1 MICRGA
7 PSLVLAAFVHAA
19 NKSWYVGAIANKR
32 ERRASPR
39 ITNARIDL
47 IDKVVAGV
55 SRRSQYTRP
64 NVPFVSFF
72 FFLSF
77 VFFSFIL
84 LVSACF
90 YPGHPCG
97 TVNVSQGLLATQT
110 VTKWNGRKN
119 EWKTIKE
126 GPRTVGGESRAQVVE
141 EGTGEEE
148 KTEGRPPT
156 GPIKSITFF
165 SLVFRFSVQF
175 FFFRRFSSRIRA
187 SLRSSPLIRSFHE
200 NFTRGRLFAF
210 VGVYSRLFSYLYPL
224 PALAEN
230 RFARYLLPSCPL

>member
-1 MICRGA
+1 MSRDVRDI
-7 PSLVLAAFVHAA
+7 
-19 NKSWYVGAIANKR
+19 
-32 ERRASPR
+32 RAQTFR
-39 ITNARIDL
+39 L
-47 IDKVVAGV
+47 
-55 SRRSQYTRP
+55 
-64 NVPFVSFF
+64 FLFF
-72 FFLSF
+72 
-77 VFFSFIL
+77 FFSFIL

-126 GPRTVGGESRAQVVE
+126 GPRTVEGESRAQVVE
-141 EGTGEEE
+141 EGTSEEE

-175 FFFRRFSSRIRA
+175 FFFRRFSSRICA
-187 SLRSSPLIRSFHE
+187 CLRPSPPIRSFHE
-200 NFTRGRLFAF
+200 NFTRDRLFAF
-210 VGVYSRLFSYLYPL
+210 VGVYSRLFAFILVPL
-224 PALAEN
+224 PAASSRRKSL
-230 RFARYLLPSCPL
+230 RSLPSSLLPVVTVRASLFSGAWPLGRSTVH